1 MSYFQRELKV
11 DSKHF
16 GRIDCRRFRVGQ
28 VTFDHISLVERFI
41 LREPLP
47 LAEHETVQ
55 VTVQSGKTG
64 NLVPP
69 NDSAEIEPM
78 ALNPA
83 SRSPLRIDPPII
95 PEEWEM
101 VDLVLNVPPSPNAR
115 TVKARLG
122 RLPMPDPPIIPWDDF
137 K

>member
-1 MSYFQRELKV
+1 MLITVEATYEGGVLK
-11 DSKHF
+11 
-16 GRIDCRRFRVGQ
+16 
-28 VTFDHISLVERFI
+28 

-55 VTVQSGKTG
+55 VTVQTGKARNIVSPSDPSGSEP
-64 NLVPP
+64 LASVPV
-69 NDSAEIEPM
+69 A
-78 ALNPA
+78 
-83 SRSPLRIDPPII
+83 RSLRLADEPII

-122 RLPMPDPPIIPWDDF
+122 RLPMPDPPIIPRDDF
-137 K
+137 E